1 MMPPLH
7 PTQGTGT
14 GRPLPGGQQLRT
26 PYTLHPSFSPA
37 APVCPSA
44 SSRMRCADPPHIKN
58 LTGGKWCKYHFFTA
72 NYLSP
77 FSSSPA
83 FPSLVW
89 ASRLG
94 LWGGTA
100 PCWGVRVHPALG
112 HFAALV
118 LPRFCRALSAARGGQ
133 PLGALGYFSP
143 KGSSVPDSFD
153 F

>member
-1 MMPPLH
+1 MVQMP
-7 PTQGTGT
+7 
-14 GRPLPGGQQLRT
+14 
-26 PYTLHPSFSPA
+26 
-37 APVCPSA
+37 
-44 SSRMRCADPPHIKN
+44 
-58 LTGGKWCKYHFFTA
+58 FFTA

-112 HFAALV
+112 HFAGLV
-118 LPRFCRALSAARGGQ
+118 LPRFCRAVHGEGSRW
-133 PLGALGYFSP
+133 GALGYFSP

>member
-1 MMPPLH
+1 MVQIPL
-7 PTQGTGT
+7 
-14 GRPLPGGQQLRT
+14 
-26 PYTLHPSFSPA
+26 
-37 APVCPSA
+37 
-44 SSRMRCADPPHIKN
+44 
-58 LTGGKWCKYHFFTA
+58 FTA
-72 NYLSP
+72 NYLSQ

-118 LPRFCRALSAARGGQ
+118 LPRFCRALSGARGGQ
-133 PLGALGYFSP
+133 PLGGTWLFQPEGIFSP
-143 KGSSVPDSFD
+143 RFFRFLNTAFFHHAGIKPNFKVLEVRAGSGQHELLEETRTDLTQAKWAFVFH
-153 F
+153 